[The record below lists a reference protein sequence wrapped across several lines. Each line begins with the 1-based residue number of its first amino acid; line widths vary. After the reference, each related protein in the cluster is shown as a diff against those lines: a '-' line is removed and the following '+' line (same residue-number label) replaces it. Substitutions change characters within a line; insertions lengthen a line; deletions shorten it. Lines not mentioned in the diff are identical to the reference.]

1 MRLIISFLLIFF
13 MLITCRAQQ
22 AAYKAFTVN
31 DGLPSN
37 NIYRCM
43 EDDKGFLWI
52 GTDAGIA
59 RFDGKNFQVFTTRQ
73 GLPDNDVLA
82 IVKEKNGRIWVNC
95 FKQSPAYFD
104 EAKNRFI
111 NAIEDSNLAKVSGT
125 GTMSVYALPN
135 GGVMYFNEKG
145 SYIFRDKKF
154 IDYKTKRKDILFLIK
169 ENEDGSQLRYG
180 GRSFDTTLKAYQL
193 KIIHTQGERYIDS
206 IVIKTHNNTDFLAQF
221 IDENKFYLFNGP
233 KNKCFIYSNINIH
246 PLRFKLDSISIPEP
260 FFNFSVANNCL
271 YLVTHSGKIYVF
283 NKQTL
288 QQQYLIS
295 GNYLPASFYNDSK
308 GNIWVATIDKGL
320 IVYKKKQLAN
330 IKIPLGYTRTNF
342 TCIARKQDGVLLAG
356 NYYGEVLETD
366 GRKFTINTLSKKIP
380 SRQRKILLAGNNV
393 FTFSDDGIGM
403 NYTKQ
408 LRYLGNKIPYSL
420 KTAII
425 YNDSIILAGY
435 SNGLLKLNSS
445 TQAITILRAVTK
457 RVTALVKAND
467 GMVYF
472 GSIDGLYKY
481 DYLKNTFLSL
491 SSKNYLLGERV
502 MALCATPD
510 NLLWIATSDNGIVA
524 VKDDKVLLNITM
536 RGGIINN
543 SCRSIATGKPGQI
556 WLGTVAGISVI
567 QYKLQDNKISV
578 SIQNISVNDGLT
590 SNEVNEMLYQNDT
603 VYAATTNGISVI
615 PADIS
620 IPIFSIPVQIINVS
634 INQRDTIITNKYDLG
649 YDQQNIFI
657 RFAGIEL
664 SGHFK
669 NIQYTLDENKNW
681 INLQENTLNLQ
692 LNHGH
697 HIVQVRAVD
706 VNGNISDK
714 ILTIQFNIATPFWKA
729 LWFWLLIAL
738 SLQLLTIY
746 LVNQRQK
753 KRKEAKLAKE
763 IAGVQTASLEQ
774 QAFTSLMNPHFM
786 FNALNSI
793 QHYINVQ
800 DRQSANRYLTDFASL
815 IRKSFEAA
823 QQSFIPLE
831 QELENIK
838 IYLRLEQ
845 MRFTNRF
852 SYLITMD
859 ETLDTDHWMIPTMML
874 QPLLENAVL
883 HGIMPSSVDGKLEID
898 IQELDKNL
906 LITITDNG
914 IGIANSRALKET
926 SEHKSHGMGLII
938 KRMAALGHFGKQP
951 ITINMYPAFDND
963 KNPGNKITIFIPDG
977 LHKAWL
983 NAQQK

>member
-1 MRLIISFLLIFF
+1 MRLIISFLFIFF
-13 MLITCRAQQ
+13 VLITCRAQQ

-43 EDDKGFLWI
+43 EDGKGFLWI
-52 GTDAGIA
+52 GTDAGIV

-104 EAKNRFI
+104 EAQNRFI

-125 GTMSVYALPN
+125 GSMLLFALPN

-154 IDYKTKRKDILFLIK
+154 IDYKTKRIKNGFLIK
-169 ENEDGSQLRYG
+169 ENDDGSQLRYG
-180 GRSFDTTLKAYQL
+180 GSIFDTTLKLYQS

-206 IVIKTHNNTDFLAQF
+206 IVIKNHNNTDLLMLS

-233 KNKCFIYSNINIH
+233 KNKCYIYSNINIH

-260 FFNFSVANNCL
+260 FFNFSFANNCF

-283 NKQTL
+283 NKETL

-295 GNYLPASFYNDSK
+295 GNYLPASFYNDNK

-320 IVYKKKQLAN
+320 IVYKKKQITHIN
-330 IKIPLGYTRTNF
+330 IPAGYTRTNF
-342 TCIARKQDGVLLAG
+342 TCIARKQDGVLIVG

-380 SRQRKILLAGNNV
+380 SRQRKILLSGNNV

-408 LRYLGNKIPYSL
+408 LRYLGNKTPYSL
-420 KTAII
+420 KTAIT

-435 SNGLLKLNSS
+435 SNGLLKLNSITQTITNLS
-445 TQAITILRAVTK
+445 TVTK

-481 DYLKNTFLSL
+481 NYPQNTLLSL
-491 SSKNYLLGERV
+491 APKNHLLGERV

-524 VKDDKVLLNITM
+524 VKDDKVLLNITT

-556 WLGTVAGISVI
+556 WLGTVEGISVI
-567 QYKLQDNKISV
+567 HYKLLDNKISV

-590 SNEVNEMLYQNDT
+590 SNEVNEMLYQKDT
-603 VYAATTNGISVI
+603 VYAATTDGISVI

-620 IPIFSIPVQIINVS
+620 IPIFSIPVQIIHVS

-649 YDQQNIFI
+649 YDQRNIFI

-669 NIQYTLDENKNW
+669 NLQYTLGDNKDW
-681 INLQENTLNLQ
+681 INLYENILNLE

-697 HIVQVRAVD
+697 HILQVRAVD

-714 ILTIQFNIATPFWKA
+714 ILTIQFNIATPFWKV

-738 SLQLLTIY
+738 ALQLLTIY

-753 KRKEAKLAKE
+753 KRKEAKLARE

-800 DRQSANRYLTDFASL
+800 DRQSANRYLSDFASL
-815 IRKSFEAA
+815 IRKNFEAA

-831 QELENIK
+831 QELENIR

-852 SYLITMD
+852 SYRITID
-859 ETLDTDHWMIPTMML
+859 ENLDVDHWMIPTMML
-874 QPLLENAVL
+874 QPLLENALL
-883 HGIMPSSVDGKLEID
+883 HGIMPSTINGELIID
-898 IQELDKNL
+898 LKEKNENL

-914 IGIANSRALKET
+914 IGIANSRALKEN
-926 SEHKSHGMGLII
+926 SEHKSHGMELIK
-938 KRMAALGHFGKQP
+938 KRIAALNHFVKQP
-951 ITINMYPAFDND
+951 ITLTMTPAFDND
-963 KNPGNKITIFIPDG
+963 KNPGNQIILFIPAK

-983 NAQQK
+983 QAQQK